1 MRTIRL
7 GGGLGFY
14 GDSWKPARATL
25 ERGQVQYLCS
35 DHLSELTLAIL
46 AKDHGWAEGT
56 VKTLLNRLLKK
67 GAIAADKDGRR
78 FLYRPLIGRDDYVDT
93 ESQGLLDR
101 LFDGRLA
108 PLVSHFS
115 KREKLNPEDV
125 AELRRLLEKIDDGQ

>member
-1 MRTIRL
+1 MDTNPHRISAAESEVMKVL
-7 GGGLGFY
+7 W
-14 GDSWKPARATL
+14 GDSPKAA
-25 ERGQVQYLCS
+25 E
-35 DHLSELTLAIL
+35 DILSLL

-56 VKTLLNRLLKK
+56 VKALLNRLLKK

-115 KREKLNPEDV
+115 KREKLAPDDI
-125 AELRRLLEKIDDGQ
+125 AALRKLLETLDDGQ

>member
-1 MRTIRL
+1 MDTNPQRISAAESEVMKVL
-7 GGGLGFY
+7 W
-14 GDSWKPARATL
+14 GDSPKPA
-25 ERGQVQYLCS
+25 EDV
-35 DHLSELTLAIL
+35 LTIL

-67 GAIAADKDGRR
+67 GVIAADKDGRR
-78 FLYRPLIGRDDYVDT
+78 FLYRPLVGREDYVDS

-115 KREKLNPEDV
+115 KREKLNPEDI
-125 AELRRLLEKIDDGQ
+125 AELRRLLDKIDDDQ

>member
-1 MRTIRL
+1 M
-7 GGGLGFY
+7 
-14 GDSWKPARATL
+14 DSNPHRISAA
-25 ERGQVQYLCS
+25 E
-35 DHLSELTLAIL
+35 SEVMKVLWAESPKAAEDILAVL

-56 VKTLLNRLLKK
+56 VKALLNRLLKK

-115 KREKLNPEDV
+115 KREKLAPEDI
-125 AELRRLLEKIDDGQ
+125 AALRRLLETLDDGQ

>member
-1 MRTIRL
+1 MDTNPQRISAAESEVMKVL
-7 GGGLGFY
+7 WA
-14 GDSWKPARATL
+14 DSPKPA
-25 ERGQVQYLCS
+25 EDV
-35 DHLSELTLAIL
+35 LAIL

-67 GAIAADKDGRR
+67 GVIAADKDGRR
-78 FLYRPLIGRDDYVDT
+78 FLYRPLVGREDYVDS

-115 KREKLNPEDV
+115 KREKLNPEDI
-125 AELRRLLEKIDDGQ
+125 AELRRLLDKIDDDQ

>member
-1 MRTIRL
+1 MDTNPHRI
-7 GGGLGFY
+7 
-14 GDSWKPARATL
+14 SAA
-25 ERGQVQYLCS
+25 E
-35 DHLSELTLAIL
+35 SEVMKVLWAESPKAAEDILAVL

-56 VKTLLNRLLKK
+56 VKALLNRLLKK

-115 KREKLNPEDV
+115 KREKLAPEDI
-125 AELRRLLEKIDDGQ
+125 AALRRLLETLDDGQ

>member
-1 MRTIRL
+1 MDTNPHRISAAESEVMKVL
-7 GGGLGFY
+7 WA
-14 GDSWKPARATL
+14 DSPKAA
-25 ERGQVQYLCS
+25 E
-35 DHLSELTLAIL
+35 DIL
-46 AKDHGWAEGT
+46 ALLARDQDWAEGT
-56 VKTLLNRLLKK
+56 VKALLNRLLKK

-125 AELRRLLEKIDDGQ
+125 AELRRLLERLDDGQ

>member
-1 MRTIRL
+1 MTTNPHRISAAESEVMKVL
-7 GGGLGFY
+7 WI
-14 GDSWKPARATL
+14 DSPKAA
-25 ERGQVQYLCS
+25 E
-35 DHLSELTLAIL
+35 EIL
-46 AKDHGWAEGT
+46 AKLAEDQGWAEGT
-56 VKTLLNRLLKK
+56 VKALLNRLLKK

-115 KREKLNPEDV
+115 KREKLAPEDI
-125 AELRRLLEKIDDGQ
+125 AALRKLLETLDDGQ

>member
-1 MRTIRL
+1 MKVLWDESPR
-7 GGGLGFY
+7 
-14 GDSWKPARATL
+14 SA
-25 ERGQVQYLCS
+25 EEV
-35 DHLSELTLAIL
+35 LALL

-67 GAIAADKDGRR
+67 GAVAAEKDGRR
-78 FLYRPLIGRDDYVDT
+78 FLYRPLIGREDYVDS

-125 AELRRLLEKIDDGQ
+125 AELRRLLDEIADEQ

>member
-1 MRTIRL
+1 METTPQRISAAESEVMRVL
-7 GGGLGFY
+7 WA
-14 GDSWKPARATL
+14 DSPKAA
-25 ERGQVQYLCS
+25 E
-35 DHLSELTLAIL
+35 DMLAIL
-46 AKDHGWAEGT
+46 AQNQGWAEGT

-78 FLYRPLIGRDDYVDT
+78 FLYRPLIGREDYVDA

-115 KREKLNPEDV
+115 KREKLNAEDV
-125 AELRRLLEKIDDGQ
+125 AELRRLLEKLDDGQ

>member
-1 MRTIRL
+1 MDTNPHRI
-7 GGGLGFY
+7 
-14 GDSWKPARATL
+14 SAA
-25 ERGQVQYLCS
+25 E
-35 DHLSELTLAIL
+35 SEVMKVLWAESPKAAEDILAVL

-56 VKTLLNRLLKK
+56 VKALLNRLLKK

-115 KREKLNPEDV
+115 RREKLAPEDI
-125 AELRRLLEKIDDGQ
+125 AALRRLLETLDDGQ

>member
-1 MRTIRL
+1 METTPHRISAAESEVMKVL
-7 GGGLGFY
+7 WA
-14 GDSWKPARATL
+14 DSPKAA
-25 ERGQVQYLCS
+25 E
-35 DHLSELTLAIL
+35 DIL
-46 AKDHGWAEGT
+46 APLAQDHGWAEGT

-67 GAIAADKDGRR
+67 GAIAADKEGRR

-115 KREKLNPEDV
+115 RREKLAPEDI
-125 AELRRLLEKIDDGQ
+125 AALRQLLEKLDDDK